1 MTQYVN
7 EYGTLFAVREHN
19 GAPALMCKSKAMN
32 KWSLSAALAAVKGDA
47 CTTEDLQEVLDEYA
61 RAHGWPPIN
70 GFPSWAENI
79 VANFV
84 SRQWVQNLSDGFSAK
99 GFKGS
104 YEVKCREGSS
114 CGDGFVDTGP
124 QGITIWKGNS
134 HRVKYTWA
142 DFVRRCKQTGFAPE
156 LKPDSEREEKDLM
169 RDIYFFESEDL
180 NDSHLYS
187 YYDGRFWAFDNEER
201 AWCESSVIREA
212 FETAQNKSPL
222 LKICEFIEDGFIS
235 YDETDVPDWA
245 VKDLKEIAKRPTAAV
260 PASPADAGA
269 AEQSLPAAGPASLA
283 AKDTNVPTFD
293 YSGLDNQTVE
303 DLHLAEREYMRGRK
317 LAEVGLRRMADGVAM
332 AHDALCSCDNLS
344 QLKHGNRGEASFGAW
359 CDSVG
364 LNRKAAERL
373 LQVAKLFDS
382 STPREEKV
390 LEELGPS
397 LLYAAAKPSA
407 PAELVQ
413 AVKDGDIT
421 THKQYQDLLA
431 KLKAEQTAREEAE
444 RALATEKQSGAGT
457 SALLAD
463 EQQRRQQ
470 ANEARIAAE
479 NRAAS
484 AESRAR
490 AAENR
495 AAGAQKLAEQRGTE
509 NTELKAKI
517 RELENQPRDVAV
529 VQPGEEQIEA
539 WRREGADRM
548 AATLQDTVRQANQEK
563 LQAQNQVADLQEQLA
578 TARPDADACQR
589 TVDTL
594 YETAENLRMLL
605 RSQLKQAQLSPSTY
619 GQVVAH
625 VLLIARA
632 LMDTVRVC
640 SPDGYDM
647 DSEEDDDF
655 A

>member
-7 EYGTLFAVREHN
+7 EYSTLFAVREHN

-61 RAHGWPPIN
+61 RAHGWAPVN
-70 GFPSWAENI
+70 GFPSWAEDI
-79 VANFV
+79 VTNFV
-84 SRQWVQNLSDGFSAK
+84 SRQWVQNLPDGFSAK

-134 HRVKYTWA
+134 HRVKYTWV
-142 DFVRRCKQTGFAPE
+142 DFVRRCKQTGLAPE
-156 LKPDSEREEKDLM
+156 LKPNSERKEKDLM

-212 FETAQNKSPL
+212 FETARNKSPL

-245 VKDLKEIAKRPTAAV
+245 VKDLKEIAKHPITAA
-260 PASPADAGA
+260 PASPADTGA
-269 AEQSLPAAGPASLA
+269 AEQSLSAAEPASLE
-283 AKDTNVPTFD
+283 AKDINVPTFD
-293 YSGLDNQTVE
+293 YSGLDAQTVE
-303 DLHLAEREYMRGRK
+303 DLHLAEREYMSGRK

-344 QLKHGNRGEASFGAW
+344 QLKHGNRGESSFGAW

-373 LQVAKLFDS
+373 LQVARLFDN

-421 THKQYQDLLA
+421 SHKQYQEALAEIRARDAKIKDLL
-431 KLKAEQTAREEAE
+431 EISEASD
-444 RALATEKQSGAGT
+444 RR
-457 SALLAD
+457 AD
-463 EQQRRQQ
+463 EEERKRKE

-479 NRAAS
+479 NKVQQYREIKDAALETAKQQREKTAA

-490 AAENR
+490 AAER
-495 AAGAQKLAEQRGTE
+495 ERDEARKERDGAKSALQASKLRGDRLKAENDDLKARPIEVPAVDEEEIDRRVNARLQQAVYASQEERRQIDARNAEDAILLLGRQINTAWQMVRPFLAEMEESRRVE
-509 NTELKAKI
+509 AIDRIN
-517 RELENQPRDVAV
+517 RE
-529 VQPGEEQIEA
+529 
-539 WRREGADRM
+539 W
-548 AATLQDTVRQANQEK
+548 
-563 LQAQNQVADLQEQLA
+563 AQTQKEIMQCL
-578 TARPDADACQR
+578 
-589 TVDTL
+589 
-594 YETAENLRMLL
+594 
-605 RSQLKQAQLSPSTY
+605 
-619 GQVVAH
+619 
-625 VLLIARA
+625 
-632 LMDTVRVC
+632 
-640 SPDGYDM
+640 
-647 DSEEDDDF
+647 
-655 A
+655 